1 MYTLCM
7 FIKTVKKQNKGYS
20 KTYTYHRL
28 MESYR
33 TPQGPRQI
41 KLLDLGK
48 LELPKNQWKY
58 LADRIEQ
65 IVKGQ
70 ERIIAVQRDIE
81 KLARHYASLLIKRK
95 IEIPQKEQTVA
106 EQERVAEEYRSVDVN
121 SVATQEIRPIGAE
134 HVGLSYFKR
143 LKFDTL
149 FRELG
154 FSEKQI
160 QVAALLI
167 IGRLVNPGS
176 ERKTLWWAKN
186 KSGLDELLGTKFRN
200 LYHNT
205 LYRVMDLLWKQKQ
218 EIEKRLREEERNI
231 FSLEEKIILYDL
243 TNIYFEGKSY
253 VGDEITYGKSKDK
266 RDDCP
271 LLTLG
276 LVVDEQ
282 GFPKVSELFAGDVSE
297 QGTLEK
303 VLKKLGAKE
312 GDTVVIDAGVTT
324 EDNLQWLKKS
334 GYHYVCVA
342 RGKPFIREEQQN
354 EEGLITI
361 KENKDNKV
369 EAKLYT
375 GKDEKVLY
383 CQSKLKKAKE
393 QSMKDAFQKRFE
405 AELKEVKESL
415 HKKRGTKR
423 YEKVVERIGR
433 VKERSHGIHR
443 YYEIEL
449 EKGEDGKVKDIRYE
463 YKKKEEAEDRYSGNY
478 YLRTSRTELSEKQ
491 IWDLYITL
499 SGVEDSFRTLKSELG
514 IRPVFH
520 YKKQRIKGHIFIT
533 LLAYHILNAIRFT
546 LREKGYFMRWDT
558 VREGLSTHVVNTVSL
573 KTEEGKNLYI
583 RNASKPEVF
592 HREIYQALRLKLVPL
607 RSKKTEI

>member
-1 MYTLCM
+1 M

-48 LELPKNQWKY
+48 LELPKNKWKH

-65 IVKGQ
+65 IVRGQ
-70 ERIIAVQRDIE
+70 GRLIPVESDIE
-81 KLARHYASLLIKRK
+81 QLAQHYASLLIKRK
-95 IEIPQKEQTVA
+95 IELPQKEQAVV
-106 EQERVAEEYRSVDVN
+106 EQESVSEEYRRVDVN
-121 SVATQEIRPIGAE
+121 SVTTQEIRTIGAE

-143 LKFDTL
+143 LKFDTI

-167 IGRLVNPGS
+167 IGRLINPAS

-200 LYHNT
+200 LHHNA
-205 LYRVMDLLWKQKQ
+205 LYRVLDLLWGHKQ

-243 TNIYFEGKSY
+243 TNTYFEGKSY
-253 VGDEITYGKSKDK
+253 VGEEITYGKSKDK

-276 LVVDEQ
+276 LVIDEK
-282 GFPKVSELFAGDVSE
+282 GFPKVSEVFAGDVSE
-297 QGTLEK
+297 PGTLEK
-303 VLKKLGAKE
+303 ILKKLGAKE
-312 GDTVVIDAGVTT
+312 GSTILIDAGVAT
-324 EDNLQWLKKS
+324 EDNLRWLK
-334 GYHYVCVA
+334 GEEYYYVCVA
-342 RGKPFIREEQQN
+342 RGKPFIREGEQN

-361 KENKDNKV
+361 KEGKDNKV
-369 EAKLYT
+369 EARLYT
-375 GKDEKVLY
+375 GEDEKILF

-393 QSMKDAFQKRFE
+393 QSMKEAFRKRFE
-405 AELKEVKESL
+405 AELEAVKESL
-415 HKKRGTKR
+415 RKKRGTKR

-443 YYEIEL
+443 YYKIEL
-449 EKGEDGKVKDIRYE
+449 EKGEDGRVKDMRYE
-463 YKKKEEAEDRYSGNY
+463 YNKEREAEERYSGTY
-478 YLRTSRTELSEKQ
+478 YLRTNRIDLSEKQ

-499 SGVEDSFRTLKSELG
+499 SGVEDSFRTLKSDLG
-514 IRPVFH
+514 IRPIFH
-520 YKKQRIKGHIFIT
+520 YKKSRIKGHIFIT

-546 LREKGYFMRWDT
+546 LREEGYFMRWDT
-558 VREGLSTHVVNTVSL
+558 VREGLSTHVVNTISM
-573 KTEEGKNLYI
+573 KTEAGKHLYL
-583 RNASKPEVF
+583 RNTSTPEVF
-592 HREIYQALRLKLVPL
+592 HRELYQALRLKLVPL
-607 RSKKTEI
+607 RAKRTEI

>member
-1 MYTLCM
+1 M
-7 FIKTVKKQNKGYS
+7 FIKTVKKQNKGYP

-48 LELPKNQWKY
+48 LELPKNKWKH

-65 IVKGQ
+65 IVRGQ
-70 ERIIAVQRDIE
+70 GRLIPVESDIE
-81 KLARHYASLLIKRK
+81 QLAQHYASLLIKRK
-95 IEIPQKEQTVA
+95 IELPQKEQAVV
-106 EQERVAEEYRSVDVN
+106 EQESVSEEYRRVDVN
-121 SVATQEIRPIGAE
+121 SVTTQEIRTIGAE

-143 LKFDTL
+143 LKFDTI

-167 IGRLVNPGS
+167 IGRLINPAS

-200 LYHNT
+200 LHHNA
-205 LYRVMDLLWKQKQ
+205 LYRVLDLLWGHKQ

-243 TNIYFEGKSY
+243 TNTYFEGKSY
-253 VGDEITYGKSKDK
+253 VGEEITYGKSKDK

-276 LVVDEQ
+276 LVIDEK
-282 GFPKVSELFAGDVSE
+282 GFPKVSEVFAGDVSE
-297 QGTLEK
+297 PGTLEK
-303 VLKKLGAKE
+303 ILKKLRAKE
-312 GDTVVIDAGVTT
+312 GSTILMDAGVAT
-324 EDNLQWLKKS
+324 EDNLRWLK
-334 GYHYVCVA
+334 GEEYYYVCVA
-342 RGKPFIREEQQN
+342 RGKPFIREGEQN

-361 KENKDNKV
+361 KEGKDNKV
-369 EAKLYT
+369 EARLYT
-375 GKDEKVLY
+375 GEDEKILF

-393 QSMKDAFQKRFE
+393 QSMKEAFRKRFE
-405 AELKEVKESL
+405 AELEAVKESL
-415 HKKRGTKR
+415 RKKRGTKR
-423 YEKVVERIGR
+423 YEKVVKRIGR

-443 YYEIEL
+443 YYKIEL
-449 EKGEDGKVKDIRYE
+449 EKGEDGRVKDMRYE
-463 YKKKEEAEDRYSGNY
+463 YNKEREAEERYSGTY
-478 YLRTSRTELSEKQ
+478 YLRTNRIDLSEKQ

-499 SGVEDSFRTLKSELG
+499 SGVEDSFRTLKSDLG
-514 IRPVFH
+514 IRPIFH
-520 YKKQRIKGHIFIT
+520 YKKSRIKGHIFIT

-546 LREKGYFMRWDT
+546 LREEGYFMRWDT
-558 VREGLSTHVVNTVSL
+558 VREGLSTHVVNTISM
-573 KTEEGKNLYI
+573 KTEAGKHLYI
-583 RNASKPEVF
+583 RNTSTPEVF
-592 HREIYQALRLKLVPL
+592 HRELYQALRLKLVPL
-607 RSKKTEI
+607 RAKRTEI

>member
-1 MYTLCM
+1 M
-7 FIKTVKKQNKGYS
+7 FIKTVKKQNKGYF

-48 LELPKNQWKY
+48 LQLPKDQWKH

-70 ERIIAVQRDIE
+70 ERLIPVQSDIE

-95 IEIPQKEQTVA
+95 IELPQREQTVE
-106 EQERVAEEYRSVDVN
+106 EQQRLAEEYRSVDVN

-134 HVGLSYFKR
+134 HVGFSYFKR

-149 FRELG
+149 FRQLG

-167 IGRLVNPGS
+167 IGRLINPGS

-200 LYHNT
+200 LHHNA
-205 LYRVMDLLWKQKQ
+205 LYRVLDILCERKQ

-243 TNIYFEGKSY
+243 TNTYFEGKSY
-253 VGDEITYGKSKDK
+253 VGEEITYGKSKDK

-276 LVVDEQ
+276 LVIDEK
-282 GFPKVSELFAGDVSE
+282 GFPKVSEVFAGDVSE
-297 QGTLEK
+297 PGTLK
-303 VLKKLGAKE
+303 KILKALGAKE
-312 GDTVVIDAGVTT
+312 GNTVLIDAGVAT
-324 EDNLQWLKKS
+324 EDNLRWLKEG

-361 KENKDNKV
+361 KEEKDNKV
-369 EAKLYT
+369 EARLYR
-375 GKDEKVLY
+375 GKDEKILY
-383 CQSKLKKAKE
+383 CRSKLKKAKE
-393 QSMKDAFQKRFE
+393 QSMKDAFRKRFE
-405 AELKEVKESL
+405 AELEAVKESL

-423 YEKVVERIGR
+423 YEKVAERIGR

-443 YYEIEL
+443 YYKIEL
-449 EKGEDGKVKDIRYE
+449 AKGEDGKVKDIRYE
-463 YKKKEEAEDRYSGNY
+463 YNKEQEAEERYSGTY
-478 YLRTSRTELSEKQ
+478 YLRTNRTDLSEKQ

-514 IRPVFH
+514 IRPIFH
-520 YKKQRIKGHIFIT
+520 YKKARIKGHIFIT

-546 LREKGYFMRWDT
+546 LREKGYFMRWDI
-558 VREGLSTHVVNTVSL
+558 VREGLSTHVVNTISM
-573 KTEEGKNLYI
+573 KTEEGKHLYI
-583 RNASKPEVF
+583 RNTSKPEVF
-592 HREIYQALRLKLVPL
+592 HREIYKALRLKMVPL
-607 RSKKTEI
+607 RAKRTAM